1 MGQTKTVRLQKN
13 GHRNGQS
20 ERAFPTVAKGYTFR
34 TFHEACG
41 MRKKKPDT
49 IDSTPDSTQHTDEYM
64 WILMNTG
71 DTFEAKPL
79 KGHCWHQSYCV
90 QRKRHWYGGRW
101 LAPRSRNLPKVWESW
116 TLGHMET
123 NKILVHLTWVCSGDS
138 SCMKIT
144 DSTFEKAFQTHLS
157 FHHLE
162 KKRCLW
168 LAMSMILLCISK
180 CQVQIFQ
187 KHGKLRANC
196 MGVWPRW
203 FLDVGSSARW
213 SGWSKWED
221 DFSSAFHQLHSWHRS
236 PHSQESACWS
246 NRKST
251 KSWEPNLWKLWWN
264 WSQRWL
270 VCKVPYIS
278 QAMDLRKCMTQWE
291 IPRHRRWI
299 QRGPR
304 TYLVVKANKE

>member
-1 MGQTKTVRLQKN
+1 MHRFLKRATHRFRIRWLRRSTQCDICFFCFYLTYPHPTQPSRGKARLLRQNLRTGAPLQHSPVEFPKRNQGLAGLATPAGSILLSASTGRNPWEIAKTMQKNEAQAGLTNSLHSFQDGTDQDSEVAKN

-138 SCMKIT
+138 SCMKIHPKPT
-144 DSTFEKAFQTHLS
+144 AL
-157 FHHLE
+157 L
-162 KKRCLW
+162 KKP
-168 LAMSMILLCISK
+168 SK
-180 CQVQIFQ
+180 
-187 KHGKLRANC
+187 H
-196 MGVWPRW
+196 
-203 FLDVGSSARW
+203 
-213 SGWSKWED
+213 
-221 DFSSAFHQLHSWHRS
+221 
-236 PHSQESACWS
+236 
-246 NRKST
+246 
-251 KSWEPNLWKLWWN
+251 
-264 WSQRWL
+264 
-270 VCKVPYIS
+270 
-278 QAMDLRKCMTQWE
+278 
-291 IPRHRRWI
+291 
-299 QRGPR
+299 
-304 TYLVVKANKE
+304 TYLSTIWKKKGACD